1 MARKTLATGGVPAW
15 RHTIEIPQPL
25 FLDVMARAGTSLG
38 PLVLAACCWSWSED
52 PPGTLLR
59 DVEAVRVRLGLTA
72 RQMHDVWPLLT
83 SVFAADVPQHPDRMG
98 CARLMA
104 QGLQRQRRSTT
115 NQALGARG
123 GRARQLALLPDAL
136 GDATGEA
143 NREANATPTGKP
155 MGKPSLPHGGS
166 QWGSERHPDGE
177 AIGSPNASPP
187 GKPTVP
193 QSLPRPRGTTAPL
206 SARVDAPEA
215 EGPPG
220 GLPPLNRGEAPP
232 GPPDAGAIA
241 ARLAAPVVDGHP
253 KHAPHRAARLFDAVP
268 VGAVVATL
276 AAPRTPR

>member
-38 PLVLAACCWSWSED
+38 PLVLAACCWSWSEE

-59 DVEAVRVRLGLTA
+59 DVEAVRVRLGLTT

-104 QGLQRQRRSTT
+104 HGLQRQRRSTT
-115 NQALGARG
+115 NQVLGARG

-136 GDATGEA
+136 G
-143 NREANATPTGKP
+143 EANATPNASP
-155 MGKPSLPHGGS
+155 MGKPTVPREGSQRGSESLP
-166 QWGSERHPDGE
+166 QGE
-177 AIGSPNASPP
+177 ANGTPNASPP
-187 GKPTVP
+187 GNPSLP
-193 QSLPRPRGTTAPL
+193 PSLPRPRGTTAPL
-206 SARVDAPEA
+206 SARVDARDA

-232 GPPDAGAIA
+232 EAPDAVAIA
-241 ARLAAPVVDGHP
+241 ARLASPGVDGHP